1 MKILIAC
8 EFSGITRNAF
18 TALGHDVI
26 SCDLL
31 ETESPGKHYK
41 GNIFDIINNDFDMMI
56 AFPPCTYLTAA
67 AAWRWK
73 DTEQELINSMRFVDK
88 LFSANIP
95 LIAIEN
101 PKGYLTHNW
110 RIPNQILSPHN
121 FGSRF
126 RKTTCLWLKNLPPL
140 IYGCQTLN
148 PRSKVNQYG
157 SKHNKP
163 KLRSKICPELS
174 QAADRRLVPR
184 LIVKFHA
191 AP

>member
-1 MKILIAC
+1 MRILIAC
-8 EFSGITRNAF
+8 EFSGRTRDAF
-18 TALGHDVI
+18 TAFGHDVI

-31 ETESPGKHYK
+31 PSESPGKHYQ
-41 GNIFDIINNDFDMMI
+41 GNVFDIINEGFDMMI

-73 DTEQELINSMRFVDK
+73 NTSEELKQSAAFVDQLYNSK
-88 LFSANIP
+88 IP
-95 LIAIEN
+95 MICIEN

-110 RIPNQILSPHN
+110 KVPSQILSPHL

-140 IYGCQTLN
+140 IYGCQILN

-157 SKHNKP
+157 ARHNRP
-163 KLRSKICPELS
+163 KLRSKIECAL
-174 QAADRRLVPR
+174 ADAMAVQWNF
-184 LIVKFHA
+184 KK
-191 AP
+191 